1 MSIVPGTLQL
11 VKRQL
16 IAGTDRVLLDEL
28 CWSLKEVNLPRP
40 DSKGVHRY
48 MVIKVVRNDRVVEY
62 RRDLGPADNF
72 KVGEIAIPGGVV
84 DLATGRGEILHTVG
98 ELLDIA
104 EYYRRGDLP
113 DPEHPDPSDLIG
125 AYYDLPDQAE
135 RERKRLS
142 VMGPQVRVQR
152 G

>member
-1 MSIVPGTLQL
+1 MSKLILGTNT
-11 VKRQL
+11 VS
-16 IAGTDRVLLDEL
+16 LDEP
-28 CWSLKEVNLPRP
+28 CWSLKEVLGPAP
-40 DSKGVHRY
+40 DYKSLRRWQI
-48 MVIKVVRNDRVVEY
+48 IKVIRNDRIAEY
-62 RRDLGPADNF
+62 RRDLGPAETF

-84 DLATGRGEILHTVG
+84 DLATGRGELLHTVG